1 MELATATEPKNHFMK
16 SSIFMTAV
24 AFSAALASCQA
35 PESHDAASEHNTE
48 FEWKADRFADIQVL
62 RYQIPSWDD
71 LSPKQRI
78 YAYHLTQ
85 AGLAG
90 RDIMWDCN
98 YRHNLEIRRVL
109 EGIISSDVD
118 KSTAEYADFLVYAKR
133 VFFANGIH
141 HHYSNAKFAADFDR
155 NWFEATM
162 ADLGLSL
169 SDEAMRAIFDP
180 EFDAKKVNRA
190 DGVDLL
196 LASAVNFYGPDV
208 TQAEAEAF
216 YAAKTDEDPARP
228 VSHGLNSRLSRA
240 EDGSLYEEVFS
251 AQGRYANS
259 IKQIIGHLTQA
270 RDVAENQAQAEALD
284 LLIQYYQTGDLKLW
298 DAYNIAWV
306 EATEGDVDYING
318 FVEVYNDPMGYRGS
332 YETIVQVKDFDASE
346 RMAVVANNVQ
356 WFEDNSSIMDE
367 HKKENV
373 VGVSYKI
380 VTVAGESGD
389 SSPSTP
395 IGVNLPNANWIRVEH
410 GSKSVSL
417 GNIEDAYHQSA
428 GSGMLDE
435 FAYSEEHA
443 ERARKYGE
451 RGSKMHTALHEV
463 VGHAS
468 GKINPGIGTPKQTL
482 KNYSSTLE
490 EARADLV
497 ALYFVVD
504 DKMQELGLMEN
515 KEAGY
520 AEYDNY
526 IANGMMLQL
535 RRILPGDDIEEDH
548 MRNRQLVAQWAF
560 ERGAEEN
567 VIERV
572 VRDGKTYFVINDYD
586 KLRGYF
592 GELLREIQRIK
603 SEGDFEAG
611 RDLVETYGVKVDQA
625 LHQEVL
631 ARVEPLNLAPYQ
643 GFVNPVLEPVME
655 NGAIVDVKA
664 TYPTDF
670 LGQMLWYGQEYS
682 FE

>member
-1 MELATATEPKNHFMK
+1 MK
-16 SSIFMTAV
+16 KIVFLGA
-24 AFSAALASCQA
+24 AAALVLSSCNPKEEMHTETA
-35 PESHDAASEHNTE
+35 HND
-48 FEWKADRFADIQVL
+48 FQWQVDRFADIKVL

-71 LSPKQRI
+71 LKPQQRI

-98 YRHNLEIRRVL
+98 YRHNLEIRKALEAILSSDGVLDL
-109 EGIISSDVD
+109 EGQQ
-118 KSTAEYADFLVYAKR
+118 YADFEVYAKR

-141 HHYSNAKFAADFDR
+141 HHYSNMKFAADFDQV
-155 NWFEATM
+155 WFLSALDTLGITLSEEAQ
-162 ADLGLSL
+162 
-169 SDEAMRAIFDP
+169 RAIFDP

-196 LASAVNFYGPDV
+196 LASAVNFYAPDI

-216 YAAKTDEDPARP
+216 YAAKVDADPDRP
-228 VSHGLNSRLSRA
+228 VSHGLNSRLSRDENGA
-240 EDGSLYEEVFS
+240 IYEEVFS
-251 AQGRYANS
+251 ARGRYANS
-259 IKQIIGHLTQA
+259 IKEIIGHLEKA
-270 RDVAENQAQAEALD
+270 KEVAENDGQAAALT
-284 LLIQYYQTGDLKLW
+284 LLIEYYETGDLTKW
-298 DAYNIAWV
+298 DDYNIAWV
-306 EATEGDVDYING
+306 KTTGGDVDYING

-332 YETIVQVKDFDASE
+332 YETVVQVKDFDASE
-346 RMAVVANNVQ
+346 RMAVVADNVQ
-356 WFEDNSSIMDE
+356 WFEDHSPIMDD
-367 HKKENV
+367 HKKKNV

-380 VTVAGESGD
+380 VTVAGEAGD
-389 SSPSTP
+389 ATPATP

-417 GNIEDAYHQSA
+417 GNIEDAYHASA
-428 GSGMLDE
+428 GKGMAQE
-435 FAYSEEHA
+435 FGFSTMHN
-443 ERARKYGE
+443 ERAEKYGE
-451 RGSKMHTALHEV
+451 LGSKMHTALHEV

-497 ALYFVVD
+497 ALYFILD
-504 DKMQELGLMEN
+504 DKMQEIGLMVN
-515 KEAGY
+515 KEPGY

-526 IANGMMLQL
+526 MSNGMMLQL

-548 MRNRQLVAQWAF
+548 MRNRQLVASWAF
-560 ERGAEEN
+560 ERGREEN
-567 VIERV
+567 VVERKV
-572 VRDGKTYFVINDYD
+572 IDSKTYFVVNDYD

-611 RDLVETYGVKVDQA
+611 RTLVETYGVKVDQE
-625 LHQEVL
+625 LHGEVL
-631 ARVEPLNLAPYQ
+631 RRSEPLNLAPYS
-643 GFVNPVLEPVME
+643 GFVNPEMVPVFE
-655 NGAIVDVKA
+655 GDSIVDV
-664 TYPTDF
+664 TVEYPMDF
-670 LGQMLWYGQEYS
+670 LGQMLRYGTTYS

>member
-1 MELATATEPKNHFMK
+1 MK
-16 SSIFMTAV
+16 KIVFLGA
-24 AFSAALASCQA
+24 AAALVLSSCNPKEEMHTETA
-35 PESHDAASEHNTE
+35 HND
-48 FEWKADRFADIQVL
+48 FQWQVDRFADIKVL

-71 LSPKQRI
+71 LKPQQRI

-98 YRHNLEIRRVL
+98 YRHNLEIRKAL
-109 EGIISSDVD
+109 EAILSDDGIIDREGQQYSDF
-118 KSTAEYADFLVYAKR
+118 EVYAKR

-141 HHYSNAKFAADFDR
+141 HHYSNMKFAADFDQV
-155 NWFEATM
+155 WFLSALDTLGITLSEEAQ
-162 ADLGLSL
+162 
-169 SDEAMRAIFDP
+169 RAIFDP

-196 LASAVNFYGPDV
+196 LASAVNFYAPDI

-216 YAAKTDEDPARP
+216 YAAKVDADPARP
-228 VSHGLNSRLSRA
+228 VSHGLNSRLSRD
-240 EDGSLYEEVFS
+240 ENGDIYEEVFS
-251 AQGRYANS
+251 ARGRYANS
-259 IKQIIGHLTQA
+259 IKEIIGHLEMA
-270 RDVAENQAQAEALD
+270 KEVAENDDQAAALT
-284 LLIQYYQTGDLKLW
+284 LLIEYYETGDLTKW
-298 DAYNIAWV
+298 DDYNIVWV
-306 EATEGDVDYING
+306 KTTGGDVDYING

-332 YETIVQVKDFDASE
+332 YETVVQVKDFDASE
-346 RMAVVANNVQ
+346 RMAVVADNVQ
-356 WFEDNSSIMDE
+356 WFEDHSPIMDD
-367 HKKENV
+367 HKKKNV

-380 VTVAGESGD
+380 VTVAGEAGD
-389 SSPSTP
+389 ATPATP

-417 GNIEDAYHQSA
+417 GNIEDAYHASA
-428 GSGMLDE
+428 GKGMAQE
-435 FAYSEEHA
+435 FGFSTMHN
-443 ERARKYGE
+443 ERAEKYGE
-451 RGSKMHTALHEV
+451 LGSKMHTALHEV

-497 ALYFVVD
+497 ALYFILD
-504 DKMQELGLMEN
+504 NKMQEIGLMEN
-515 KEAGY
+515 KEPGY

-526 IANGMMLQL
+526 MSNGMMLQL

-548 MRNRQLVAQWAF
+548 MRNRQLVASWAF
-560 ERGAEEN
+560 ERGREEN
-567 VIERV
+567 VVERKV
-572 VRDGKTYFVINDYD
+572 IDGKTYFVVNDYE

-611 RDLVETYGVKVDQA
+611 RKLVETYGVKVDQE
-625 LHQEVL
+625 LHAEVL
-631 ARVEPLNLAPYQ
+631 KRSEPLNLAPYS
-643 GFVNPVLEPVME
+643 GFVNPEMVPVFE
-655 NGAIVDVKA
+655 GDSIVDV
-664 TYPTDF
+664 TVEYPMDF
-670 LGQMLWYGQEYS
+670 LGQMLRYGTTYS

>member
-1 MELATATEPKNHFMK
+1 MKHIVSIGAITAAAVLSSCNSTTEKMEESGHATEDFQWQ
-16 SSIFMTAV
+16 V
-24 AFSAALASCQA
+24 
-35 PESHDAASEHNTE
+35 
-48 FEWKADRFADIQVL
+48 DRFADVKVL
-62 RYQIPSWDD
+62 RYQIPSWEA
-71 LSPKQRI
+71 LKPQQRI

-98 YRHNLEIRRVL
+98 YRHNLEIRKAL
-109 EGIISSDVD
+109 EAIISSSEVD
-118 KSTAEYADFLVYAKR
+118 KSTSEYAAFEVYAKR

-141 HHYSNAKFAADFDR
+141 HHYSNVKFAADFDQA
-155 NWFEATM
+155 WFENTL
-162 ADLGLSL
+162 DTLGVELSE
-169 SDEAMRAIFDP
+169 EASRAIFDP
-180 EFDAKKVNRA
+180 SFDAKKVNRA

-196 LASAVNFYGPDV
+196 LASAVNFYAPDV

-216 YAAKTDEDPARP
+216 YASKEDADPERP
-228 VSHGLNSRLSRA
+228 VSHGLNSRLSRDA
-240 EDGSLYEEVFS
+240 DGNLYEEVFS
-251 AQGRYANS
+251 ARGRYANS
-259 IKQIIGHLTQA
+259 IKEIIGHLEQA
-270 RDVAENQAQAEALD
+270 KAVAENEGQAKALE
-284 LLIQYYQTGDLKLW
+284 LLIEYYQTGDLTKW
-298 DAYNIAWV
+298 DEYNIAWV
-306 EATEGDVDYING
+306 STTGGDVDYING

-346 RMAVVANNVQ
+346 RMAVVADNVQ
-356 WFEDNSSIMDE
+356 WFEDNSPIQQE

-380 VTVAGESGD
+380 VTVAGEAGD
-389 SSPSTP
+389 ASPATP

-428 GSGMLDE
+428 GKGMAKE
-435 FAYSEEHA
+435 FGFSSMHN
-443 ERARKYGE
+443 ERAEKYGE
-451 RGSKMHTALHEV
+451 LGSKMHTALHEV

-468 GKINPGIGTPKQTL
+468 GKINPGVGTPKQTL

-497 ALYFVVD
+497 ALYFILD
-504 DKMQELGLMEN
+504 DKMQEIGLMEN
-515 KEAGY
+515 KEPGY

-548 MRNRQLVAQWAF
+548 MRNRQLVASWAF
-560 ERGAEEN
+560 ERGAAEN
-567 VIERV
+567 VIERKV
-572 VRDGKTYFVINDYD
+572 IDGKTYFVINDYE

-611 RDLVETYGVKVDQA
+611 RLLVETYGVKVDQE

-631 ARVEPLNLAPYQ
+631 RRSEPLNLAPYS
-643 GFVNPVLEPVME
+643 GFVNPEMTPVFE
-655 NGAIVDVKA
+655 GERIIDVEVS
-664 TYPTDF
+664 YPTDF
-670 LGQMLWYGQEYS
+670 LGQMLRYGSTYS